1 MLRDGLPLTTYCR
14 FRYASRHLVRNASH
28 ISKSSAKAHHDCQQK
43 QKPLI
48 LLLGGALMNLP
59 SLEKYW
65 ALHNSIGYDTAA
77 VTTEFSHYTQYSV
90 PGFQANAVECVDA
103 LRALCSSGL
112 KGPVPVVVHTI
123 SNGGTVVYPFAAKL
137 MEQTGHFEVV
147 GHILDSAPGPWNRLA
162 HIHPVFAHRAAK
174 LAPDVSFLL
183 LANGFGAPFL
193 LGRGFA
199 ETARFVS
206 AQRRVLYK
214 NWSKYPEFRDWVP
227 HAALL
232 TESRKHPLLFLYSSA
247 DWFIPHGFVEAV
259 MERLTLDKGREVLGH
274 NFGQSKHCLHL
285 KEHPREYKGKVVE
298 FMNLMV
304 QHSRMKA

>member
-43 QKPLI
+43 QVQSWQENNTNRDNVTVQMGLWRLLQHFQKPLI

-112 KGPVPVVVHTI
+112 KGPVPVVVHT
-123 SNGGTVVYPFAAKL
+123 
-137 MEQTGHFEVV
+137 V
-147 GHILDSAPGPWNRLA
+147 GFR
-162 HIHPVFAHRAAK
+162 
-174 LAPDVSFLL
+174 
-183 LANGFGAPFL
+183 
-193 LGRGFA
+193 
-199 ETARFVS
+199 T
-206 AQRRVLYK
+206 RV
-214 NWSKYPEFRDWVP
+214 
-227 HAALL
+227 
-232 TESRKHPLLFLYSSA
+232 
-247 DWFIPHGFVEAV
+247 
-259 MERLTLDKGREVLGH
+259 
-274 NFGQSKHCLHL
+274 
-285 KEHPREYKGKVVE
+285 
-298 FMNLMV
+298 
-304 QHSRMKA
+304 